1 MSEVSYKFV
10 LEADNLLQNN
20 EFEKVIALCEAGLL
34 KYPNYPLAMALLA
47 KAYYLSNEI
56 DSAKIIINAAEKRY
70 PINLSIINIK
80 RQIYN
85 EIPELENNNVAED
98 IEIEENMNI
107 EFFESKSSNK
117 DKYDVSSQ
125 LEEIKNLTNILNR
138 PPDDES
144 FIKLSIDEENQ
155 NDQGDI
161 GETESV
167 SFDEDT
173 ISDASFDDENL
184 VVSEEEDVSLDVS
197 SSELTGE
204 EISTPDVATGL
215 DDFSVSSSDDVED
228 AQDLSFDEAAISD
241 VFLEEDTFFVSAQED
256 EALDISTSEFQDEE
270 FSAPDVATE
279 LASSSADVE
288 EPAALS
294 FEDAAISDVSFE
306 DEDLVVSEEEDV
318 VPDVSSS
325 EFTVDELYDA
335 EADVFSVS
343 DSLKDDIEDNEAQS
357 DISDNSFV
365 RLDEIVELE
374 EQIAQDQHDVSTED
388 CDLENE
394 YDVLASDLIETE
406 EDNNKLGLKSIVV
419 DESSSKGFSFPYE
432 EIKEETVYI
441 KNANFLYK
449 IDLNYSQDDYLPIK
463 NNFNVDPD
471 EHIFNSVNIDNIDFL
486 LEENLKNKASQKFNI
501 DDLSQIAKQVETAKI
516 TPVTETVVEEDDN
529 FEVIVA
535 SETMAKIFAKQK
547 AYKKAIKVY
556 EMLISEKPDKK
567 EYFGQ
572 QIKELEEKL

>member
-1 MSEVSYKFV
+1 MSEVSYKFA

-173 ISDASFDDENL
+173 ISDALFDDENL
-184 VVSEEEDVSLDVS
+184 VVSEEEDVSFDVS

-204 EISTPDVATGL
+204 EISTPDVATVL

-241 VFLEEDTFFVSAQED
+241 VFLEEDTFFASAQED
-256 EALDISTSEFQDEE
+256 GALDISTSEFQDEE
-270 FSAPDVATE
+270 FSALDVATE

-357 DISDNSFV
+357 DIDNSFV

-471 EHIFNSVNIDNIDFL
+471 EHIFNSVNIDNVDFL
-486 LEENLKNKASQKFNI
+486 LEENLKNNASQKFNI

-516 TPVTETVVEEDDN
+516 TPVTETVEEEDDN

-535 SETMAKIFAKQK
+535 SETMAKIFVKQK